1 MDKDINHILNV
12 TGILKNFSITK
23 KITRSELSEIKK
35 RISNVSTDSQDYSE
49 LLKREIL
56 RYTDSY
62 VKKNKIPGL
71 IVNNPSVVRNKKYI
85 SLYKEAA
92 SIARSLKLDKKLSD
106 KELIFFIL
114 SIVSY
119 LQLTRSDFEKFR
131 KELEHYTDF
140 DEINSDE
147 HNDEHNDEYDDEY
160 DDDDD
165 DDDDDS
171 VDDGY
176 L

>member
-35 RISNVSTDSQDYSE
+35 RISNVSTDSHDYSE

-71 IVNNPSVVRNKKYI
+71 IVNNSPVIRDKKYI

-92 SIARSLKLDKKLSD
+92 SLARSLKLDKKLND

-119 LQLTRSDFEKFR
+119 LQLTRSNFEKFS

-140 DEINSDE
+140 DEIDSDE
-147 HNDEHNDEYDDEY
+147 HNDDDDEY
-160 DDDDD
+160 DDDD
-165 DDDDDS
+165 S
-171 VDDGY
+171 GDDGY
-176 L
+176 R